1 MDLQLYLISSI
12 RIDFLDDINW
22 FLFSILKRLKRNF
35 KFCKRIVEFYFKK
48 KKPYLKQFYIE
59 PLKFKTQINRDILI
73 LSLFKYEGFC
83 IDLWIQFLLDN
94 FVLWDKINIL
104 LSSLI
109 FFPKVNFFL
118 NCTKLMLG
126 IEGTL
131 IKNTNFNV
139 KKFFLLLLKYPFNFN
154 DIIKKEKFSLLINN
168 FIKSYSWDFFNFFK
182 FNILI
187 WFKKISKGY
196 IFGNLLLLSNQNT
209 FDGNKKKINVSCYK
223 NNQFYFLKFLCY
235 KNFKIKRKCDQN
247 IIFILTKRFLLF
259 FNFKKNS
266 NVSTEII
273 FPNDHFWITL
283 IFPKN
288 INFFYRFRCLEKNVN
303 NNFILFKKRFKIITL
318 TNEFKKKKFQFPKS
332 FLPLISNIGFF
343 EKKKKIYCSNF
354 THLKPLF
361 YSLNLTKSIFYCFV
375 KN

>member
-1 MDLQLYLISSI
+1 MFMDIQLYLISSI
-12 RIDFLDDINW
+12 RIDLLDDINW

-48 KKPYLKQFYIE
+48 KKPYLKHFYIE

-73 LSLFKYEGFC
+73 LSLFKYEAFC
-83 IDLWIQFLLDN
+83 TDLWVQFLLDN

-139 KKFFLLLLKYPFNFN
+139 KKFFLLLLTSPFNFN
-154 DIIKKEKFSLLINN
+154 DINKKKKFSPLIKN
-168 FIKSYSWDFFNFFK
+168 FFKFYSWAFFNFFK

-187 WFKKISKGY
+187 WFKKISKIY
-196 IFGNLLLLSNQNT
+196 IFENFLLLSNQNT
-209 FDGNKKKINVSCYK
+209 FGRNKKKINVFCYK

-247 IIFILTKRFLLF
+247 IIFILMKRFLLF
-259 FNFKKNS
+259 FNFIKTS
-266 NVSTEII
+266 NFSAETI
-273 FPNDHFWITL
+273 FPNDHFWINL

-288 INFFYRFRCLEKNVN
+288 IIFFYRFRCLERNVN
-303 NNFILFKKRFKIITL
+303 NNFILFNKRFKIIAL
-318 TNEFKKKKFQFPKS
+318 TNEFKKKKIQFPKS
-332 FLPLISNIGFF
+332 FFPLISNIGFF
-343 EKKKKIYCSNF
+343 EKKKKNYGSKF
-354 THLKPLF
+354 THFKPLF
-361 YSLNLTKSIFYCFV
+361 HPFNLTKSVFLLFC
-375 KN
+375 

>member
-1 MDLQLYLISSI
+1 MLN
-12 RIDFLDDINW
+12 F
-22 FLFSILKRLKRNF
+22 IL
-35 KFCKRIVEFYFKK
+35 KK

-73 LSLFKYEGFC
+73 LSLFKYEAFC
-83 IDLWIQFLLDN
+83 IDLWVQFLLDN

-139 KKFFLLLLKYPFNFN
+139 KNFFLLLLKYPFNFN

-332 FLPLISNIGFF
+332 FYPLISNIGFF
-343 EKKKKIYCSNF
+343 EKKKKNYCSKF
-354 THLKPLF
+354 THLKPLSH
-361 YSLNLTKSIFYCFV
+361 SLNLTKSVFLLFC
-375 KN
+375 